1 MFMYYLN
8 NNKIVGVAQECDPQ
22 NRKDLYMKFLHMADM
37 HFDAPFTTLA
47 NKKDLGDLRR
57 LEQRDALKKVI
68 DYILENKIEY
78 LFIAGDLYEH
88 EYIRKSTIEFIN
100 KQFER
105 ILDTKIFIVPGNHD
119 PYLKNSVYNEFEFSS
134 NVYVFKDNFEK
145 YENEDIVIY
154 GVGFTEFYMNQN
166 PLEYTQ
172 IEESDKLKILLAH
185 LDINGVKDKNGFS
198 YNPIT
203 LGKLKE
209 LNFDYMALGHIHNT
223 NFKENEKICYSGSTI
238 SLGFDELGEHGV
250 IVGNF
255 EKGKLKTDFI
265 KIDNRIFTEYELNV
279 ENFNSNEEIIEQINQ
294 RKFVENELIK
304 IILVGNRNF
313 EIDINTVEKLITNNN
328 VIKVKDFTKTNI
340 DLEKLSKE
348 NTLKGIFV
356 NEVFEKFKSGEIESE
371 EQLNSILQIGLEA
384 ME

>member
-1 MFMYYLN
+1 
-8 NNKIVGVAQECDPQ
+8 
-22 NRKDLYMKFLHMADM
+22 MKFLHMADM

-47 NKKDLGDLRR
+47 NKKDLGELRR
-57 LEQRDALKKVI
+57 LDQRDAFKRVI
-68 DYILENKIEY
+68 DYMLENQIEF

-88 EYIRKSTIEFIN
+88 QYIRKSTVEFIN

-105 ILDTKIFIVPGNHD
+105 ISETKVFIVPGNHD
-119 PYLKNSVYNEFEFSS
+119 PYLKNSIYNNFEFAS
-134 NVYVFKDNFEK
+134 NVYVFKENFGK
-145 YENEDIVIY
+145 YEDEDIVVY
-154 GVGFTEFYMNQN
+154 GVGFTDFYMNEN
-166 PLEYTQ
+166 PLEHAK

-185 LDINGVKDKNGFS
+185 LDINGVKDKEGFS

-209 LNFDYMALGHIHNT
+209 LKFDYMALGHIHNT
-223 NFKENEKICYSGSTI
+223 NFKDDEKICYSGSTI
-238 SLGFDELGEHGV
+238 SLGFDELGEHGA
-250 IVGNF
+250 IAGKL

-279 ENFNSNEEIIEQINQ
+279 ENFNSNEEIIEQINE
-294 RKFVENELIK
+294 RKFDEAELIK

-313 EIDINTVEKLITNNN
+313 EIDINIVEKLITNNN
-328 VIKVKDFTKTNI
+328 VIKVKDFTKINI

-348 NTLKGIFV
+348 NTLRGIFV
-356 NEVFEKFKSGEIESE
+356 NEVFEKFKNGEIEE